1 MALLKERKDVKVGVF
16 LSENEA
22 CVMFPTLDDE
32 TDISEIFYSQ
42 NQVFHEWCL
51 DYFRYCWY
59 GSEAFQESKL
69 KE

>member
-1 MALLKERKDVKVGVF
+1 
-16 LSENEA
+16 
-22 CVMFPTLDDE
+22 MFPTLDDE

-42 NQVFHEWCL
+42 NQAFHEWCL